1 MSSDLA
7 KRIRTYRRNLNLT
20 QAELAEKM
28 GVSRAAVNN
37 WENLDIEPNIER
49 LNLLAEIFHISLQE
63 LTTGIR
69 VSNAVPVP
77 MRRIPVYGQIG
88 AGAAKIADNEITEYI
103 STDTNADF
111 AVVVDGDSMQPTI
124 MRGDLALI
132 AKDECVESGQIAAV
146 LIKDEEQAVCK
157 RILYGVN
164 DITLISDNSE
174 KYPPLKFS
182 EDEISIL
189 GRVKQIL
196 RKV

>member
-20 QAELAEKM
+20 QAELADKM

-49 LNLLAEIFHISLQE
+49 LNLLADIFHISLQE
-63 LTTGIR
+63 LTTGIKA
-69 VSNAVPVP
+69 SNAIPIP
-77 MRRIPVYGQIG
+77 MKRIPVYGQIG
-88 AGAAKIADNEITEYI
+88 AGSAKIADNHITEYI

-132 AKDECVESGQIAAV
+132 AKDETVESGQIAAV
-146 LIKDEEQAVCK
+146 LIKDEEQAICK

-174 KYPPLKFS
+174 KYPPLKFA
-182 EDEISIL
+182 EDEICIL
-189 GRVKQIL
+189 GRVKQIM